1 MAKNVAARCE
11 LASNPNTSHKM
22 LDILAC
28 DENAGVR
35 YRIAR
40 NPNTPG
46 VILTKLAGDESWGIR
61 YFVEK
66 HPNTPELVKLYL
78 NNPDFA
84 GLTLAEFLAAA
95 GGTAIADNR

>member
-1 MAKNVAARCE
+1 MANNVAARCE
-11 LASNPNTSHKM
+11 LASNPNTSHEM
-22 LDILAC
+22 LAVLAC

-35 YRIAR
+35 YRVAR
-40 NPNTPG
+40 NPNASG
-46 VILTKLAGDESWGIR
+46 VILTRLAGDESWGIR
-61 YFVEK
+61 YFVEQ

-95 GGTAIADNR
+95 GGTTIANS